1 MGKAKKN
8 KMARRGGDPILG
20 GGGGK
25 KKVPLDLQL
34 RRDEEVEEGEGV
46 IRPKAG
52 RKGEARDAEEE
63 FLDRKLTRKI
73 LDAARDQ
80 QEELQEEFGVS
91 TGDLL
96 LWKGVDIRRGLVSK
110 LRWVLK
116 SHLFVVDPRFS

>member
-8 KMARRGGDPILG
+8 KMARRGGDPIL

-46 IRPKAG
+46 VRPKAG

-110 LRWVLK
+110 LR
-116 SHLFVVDPRFS
+116 